1 MGRAGWLNEPE
12 EASGKSI
19 ASVAGA
25 ETRGFAG
32 RDSSGKGIIFQ
43 RDGQLFLEFATRRAI
58 LCGLYGR

>member
-1 MGRAGWLNEPE
+1 MGRAGWLNEPGN
-12 EASGKSI
+12 ASGKSV
-19 ASVAGA
+19 ASGADA

-32 RDSSGKGIIFQ
+32 RGSSEKGIIFQ